1 MLGHGRKADA
11 EGAAVNTVIGQQS
24 RVEGD
29 IHFSGSLQIDG
40 AIKGNVIAEEGSS
53 SILTVSE
60 HGSIEGNVQ
69 VEVVVLNGTVIG
81 DIRSGERVEL
91 ASKAR
96 VNGDV
101 YYHLIEMAM
110 GAEVNGSLIHGE
122 QASGSVLAFGKDVA
136 GSGEGGDQA

>member
-122 QASGSVLAFGKDVA
+122 QAVA
-136 GSGEGGDQA
+136 GSGEGGGQA

>member
-1 MLGHGRKADA
+1 MLGQGKKEGV
-11 EGAAVNTVIGQQS
+11 EGAAENTVIGQHS

-40 AIKGNVIAEEGSS
+40 AIKGNIIAEEGSS
-53 SILTVSE
+53 SVLTVSE

-69 VEVVVLNGTVIG
+69 VAAVILNGTVNG
-81 DIRSGERVEL
+81 DMRSGERIEL
-91 ASKAR
+91 ASKAK

-122 QASGSVLAFGKDVA
+122 QSPSSVLAFGRDAA
-136 GSGEGGDQA
+136 GPGETQE

>member
-1 MLGHGRKADA
+1 MLGQGRK
-11 EGAAVNTVIGQQS
+11 EKGGSAAANTIIGQQS

-29 IHFSGSLQIDG
+29 IYFSGSLHIDG
-40 AIKGNVIAEEGSS
+40 NIRGSVIAEEGSS

-60 HGSIEGNVQ
+60 HGCIEGNVQ
-69 VEVVVLNGTVIG
+69 VAAVILNGTVNG
-81 DIRSGERVEL
+81 DIRSGERIEL
-91 ASKAR
+91 APKAK

-122 QASGSVLAFGKDVA
+122 QSPSSVLAFGRDVVA
-136 GSGEGGDQA
+136 GTSETQE